1 MRNARNGA
9 GQGWCFCSVDV
20 ACSACGVRNMVG
32 TGSRLVA
39 RSAPA
44 IRNTTG
50 RRNRFGVADLLC
62 SICSICSAVFGGE
75 RQVTT
80 PGVAESLREVAP
92 DRRLLALDADLG
104 GRHAEGRPVEHTHG
118 PHVQTDWLPMT
129 LHQRQLRIAR
139 ISAAS
144 SRALAPAG
152 ASA

>member
-104 GRHAEGRPVEHTHG
+104 GRHAEGLQVLGEPPGIDRSAVPVPPRSFVECSELLEELGGGHPVGVADH
-118 PHVQTDWLPMT
+118 
-129 LHQRQLRIAR
+129 
-139 ISAAS
+139 
-144 SRALAPAG
+144 
-152 ASA
+152 